1 MVNGLTQRYASRM
14 AVADRGNAGAVQI
27 GAMPGAFKVRDH
39 QRRDCCGSSAQ
50 GKRQFVLKRHLMHL
64 VCVVCAAHEV
74 HQMSFKHKLA
84 LALGAGTTTI
94 ATLVITYFEGDRH
107 RAYLDGPGVP
117 TICYGH
123 TRGVALGQTVDH
135 SACERL
141 LRQDLTE
148 ALAAVDR
155 RVSVPLP
162 EPRRA
167 ALASFV
173 HNFGETKFARSTL
186 LRRINAGE
194 GARACSEL
202 SRWIYGKDN
211 ASHGRKRMQPGL
223 VKRRRIERQ
232 LCEMPS

>member
-1 MVNGLTQRYASRM
+1 
-14 AVADRGNAGAVQI
+14 
-27 GAMPGAFKVRDH
+27 
-39 QRRDCCGSSAQ
+39 
-50 GKRQFVLKRHLMHL
+50 
-64 VCVVCAAHEV
+64 
-74 HQMSFKHKLA
+74 MSFKHKLA

-141 LRQDLTE
+141 LRQDVTD

-162 EPRRA
+162 ARRRA

-186 LRRINAGE
+186 LRPINADE
-194 GARACSEL
+194 GASACSEL
-202 SRWIYGKDN
+202 SRWMYGKEN
-211 ASHGRKRMQPGL
+211 ASHGRSRGERGRYN
-223 VKRRRIERQ
+223 RRKIERH
-232 LCEMPS
+232 LCEMQTWACESRKE

>member
-1 MVNGLTQRYASRM
+1 
-14 AVADRGNAGAVQI
+14 
-27 GAMPGAFKVRDH
+27 
-39 QRRDCCGSSAQ
+39 
-50 GKRQFVLKRHLMHL
+50 
-64 VCVVCAAHEV
+64 
-74 HQMSFKHKLA
+74 MSFKHKLA

-123 TRGVALGQTVDH
+123 TRG
-135 SACERL
+135 
-141 LRQDLTE
+141 
-148 ALAAVDR
+148 
-155 RVSVPLP
+155 
-162 EPRRA
+162 A

-173 HNFGETKFARSTL
+173 HNFGEMKFARSTL

-211 ASHGRKRMQPGL
+211 ASHG
-223 VKRRRIERQ
+223 
-232 LCEMPS
+232 